1 MSDSSSAVLIRAAVS
16 AALSVIALGTLA
28 LPLSAQVRVSDRVT
42 SQAPAGASSFWLP
55 TRRPALGISV
65 SGAPGPMD
73 TLGVVIRAVTPGS
86 PAARAGLRA
95 GDVLTRFDG
104 SPLSSRVRVR
114 TPLLQGNEP
123 PGFRLIVL
131 ASEQGLGDTATV
143 EFVRGPERHVVRIA
157 PDPLAAELVLRQQLS
172 TRPDIEV
179 TAVPL
184 ELPTRTW
191 TFNSPG
197 SGRFRVTVGSLVGDL
212 HLSPLNA
219 ELGRYFGTSEGVL
232 VLSVPGDTPLRLQG
246 GDVIRLV
253 DGRPSENPLHLMRIL
268 QSYRPG
274 ENFRFEIM
282 RDKKP
287 MTVSGTMP
295 ER

>member
-1 MSDSSSAVLIRAAVS
+1 MSDFRPSALGRAASS
-16 AALSVIALGTLA
+16 AALAALALGTIA
-28 LPLSAQVRVSDRVT
+28 APVFAQVRVAERVP
-42 SQAPAGASSFWLP
+42 SEAPAGASSFFLP

-95 GDVLTRFDG
+95 GDVLTRYDG
-104 SPLSSRVRVR
+104 QPLSSRVRVR

-131 ASEQGLGDTATV
+131 ASDQGLNDTATV
-143 EFVRGPERHVVRIA
+143 EYVRGSNRNVARIA
-157 PDPLAAELVLRQQLS
+157 PDPLAAELVLRQQFS
-172 TRPDIEV
+172 SRPDIEV

-184 ELPTRTW
+184 ERSVRTW
-191 TFNSPG
+191 AFSSPG
-197 SGRFRVTVGSLVGDL
+197 SARYRVTVGSLVGDL
-212 HLSPLNA
+212 NLAPLNA

-232 VLSVPGDTPLRLQG
+232 VLSVPGDTPLQLQG

-253 DGRPSENPLHLMRIL
+253 DGRPPANPLHLMRIL

-274 ENFRFEIM
+274 ESFRFEIM
-282 RDKKP
+282 RDKRP

-295 ER
+295 E

>member
-1 MSDSSSAVLIRAAVS
+1 MSVSSSPVLVRTAGS
-16 AALSVIALGTLA
+16 AFLTALALGMLA
-28 LPLSAQVRVSDRVT
+28 QPLSAQVRVSDRVVT
-42 SQAPAGASSFWLP
+42 GAPAGASTFFLP

-65 SGAPGPMD
+65 SGAPSPMD
-73 TLGVVIRAVTPGS
+73 TLGVEIRAVTPGS

-104 SPLSSRVRVR
+104 NPLSSRIRVR

-131 ASEQGLGDTATV
+131 ASDQGINDTATV
-143 EFVRGPERHVVRIA
+143 EYVRGSDRHVVRIA
-157 PDPLAAELVLRQQLS
+157 PDPLAAEMVLRQQLS
-172 TRPDIEV
+172 TRPDVEI
-179 TAVPL
+179 TSVPL
-184 ELPTRTW
+184 ERSMRTW
-191 TFNSPG
+191 TFSSPA
-197 SGRFRVTVGSLVGDL
+197 SGRYLVTVGSLVGDL
-212 HLSPLNA
+212 HLAPLNV
-219 ELGRYFGTSEGVL
+219 ELGRYFGASEGVL
-232 VLSVPGDTPLRLQG
+232 VLSVPSDTPLRLQG

-253 DGRPSENPLHLMRIL
+253 DGRPPENPLHLMRIL

-287 MTVSGTMP
+287 MTVSGRMP

>member
-1 MSDSSSAVLIRAAVS
+1 MSGSRTSGLIRIGALAL
-16 AALSVIALGTLA
+16 AALATQAVPLA
-28 LPLSAQVRVSDRVT
+28 AQIRVAERVT
-42 SQAPAGASSFWLP
+42 AEAPAGAFTFFLP

-65 SGAPGPMD
+65 SGTTGPMD
-73 TLGVVIRAVTPGS
+73 TLGVLIRAVTPGS

-95 GDVLTRFDG
+95 GDVLTRYEG
-104 SPLSSRVRVR
+104 QPLSSRVRVR
-114 TPLLQGNEP
+114 TPLLQGAEP

-131 ASEQGLGDTATV
+131 ASDQGINDTATV
-143 EFVRGPERHVVRIA
+143 EYVRGSARHVVRIA
-157 PDPLAAELVLRQQLS
+157 PDPLTADLVLRQRLS

-184 ELPTRTW
+184 ESRARSAW
-191 TFNSPG
+191 TLTSPG
-197 SGRFRVTVGSLVGDL
+197 SMRYRVTVGSLVGDL

-232 VLSVPGDTPLRLQG
+232 VLSVPGDTPLQLQG

-253 DGRPSENPLHLMRIL
+253 DGRPPENPLHLMRIL
-268 QSYRPG
+268 QSYGPG

-282 RDKKP
+282 RDKRP
-287 MTVSGTMP
+287 LTVSGSMP
-295 ER
+295 Q

>member
-1 MSDSSSAVLIRAAVS
+1 MSGFSASGRWWIGAVALVALATQAVPLAAQ
-16 AALSVIALGTLA
+16 I
-28 LPLSAQVRVSDRVT
+28 RVT
-42 SQAPAGASSFWLP
+42 ERLTTEAPAGASTFFLP

-73 TLGVVIRAVTPGS
+73 TLGVLIRAVTPGS

-95 GDVLTRFDG
+95 GDVLTRYDG
-104 SPLSSRVRVR
+104 QPLSSKVRVR
-114 TPLLQGNEP
+114 SRLLQGTEP

-131 ASEQGLGDTATV
+131 ASDQGMNDTATV
-143 EFVRGPERHVVRIA
+143 EYVRDESRHVVRIA
-157 PDPLAAELVLRQQLS
+157 PDPLTAEFVLRQQLS

-184 ELPTRTW
+184 ESRARSTW
-191 TFNSPG
+191 TFTSPG
-197 SGRFRVTVGSLVGDL
+197 SARYRVTVGTLVGDL

-219 ELGRYFGTSEGVL
+219 ELGRYFGTSVGVL
-232 VLSVPGDTPLRLQG
+232 VLSVPGDTPLQLQG

-253 DGRPSENPLHLMRIL
+253 DGRPPETPLHLMRIL

-282 RDKKP
+282 RDKKT
-287 MTVSGTMP
+287 MTVVGRMP
-295 ER
+295 Q

>member
-1 MSDSSSAVLIRAAVS
+1 MSVSRS
-16 AALSVIALGTLA
+16 AALMRAASGAALAAMGLVMLA
-28 LPLSAQVRVSDRVT
+28 EPAVAQVRVAERVT
-42 SQAPAGASSFWLP
+42 SEAPAGASSFFLP

-95 GDVLTRFDG
+95 GDVLTRYDG
-104 SPLSSRVRVR
+104 QPLSSRVRVR

-131 ASEQGLGDTATV
+131 ASDQGLNDTATV
-143 EFVRGPERHVVRIA
+143 EYVRGSNRNVARIA
-157 PDPLAAELVLRQQLS
+157 PDPLTSELILRQQLS

-179 TAVPL
+179 TSVPL
-184 ELPTRTW
+184 ERTVRTW
-191 TFNSPG
+191 TFSSPG
-197 SGRFRVTVGSLVGDL
+197 SPRYRVTVGSLVGDL
-212 HLSPLNA
+212 NLAPLNA

-232 VLSVPGDTPLRLQG
+232 ILSVPRDTPLQLQG
-246 GDVIRLV
+246 GDVIRQV
-253 DGRPSENPLHLMRIL
+253 DGRPPENPLHLMRIL

-274 ENFRFEIM
+274 ESFRFEIM
-282 RDKKP
+282 RDRKP
-287 MTVSGTMP
+287 MTVSGRMP
-295 ER
+295 E

>member
-1 MSDSSSAVLIRAAVS
+1 MSGSRTFGSLWVGAVALVALATRAEPLAAQIRV
-16 AALSVIALGTLA
+16 T
-28 LPLSAQVRVSDRVT
+28 DRVT
-42 SQAPAGASSFWLP
+42 REVPAGASTFFLP

-73 TLGVVIRAVTPGS
+73 TLGVLIRAVTPGS

-95 GDVLTRFDG
+95 GDVLTRYDG
-104 SPLSSRVRVR
+104 QPLSSRVRVR
-114 TPLLQGNEP
+114 TPLLRGSEP

-131 ASEQGLGDTATV
+131 ASDQGMNDTAMV
-143 EFVRGPERHVVRIA
+143 EYVRGSDRHVVRLA
-157 PDPLAAELVLRQQLS
+157 PDPLTAEYVLRQQLS

-179 TAVPL
+179 TGV
-184 ELPTRTW
+184 
-191 TFNSPG
+191 
-197 SGRFRVTVGSLVGDL
+197 RVTVGSLVGDL

-253 DGRPSENPLHLMRIL
+253 DGRPPENPLHLMRIL
-268 QSYRPG
+268 QSYQPG
-274 ENFRFEIM
+274 EPFRFEIM

-287 MTVSGTMP
+287 MTVNGRMP
-295 ER
+295 DR